1 LEKIKIPLQM
11 VNMKNSILPQIED
24 INWDE
29 LWNNALNKIPEKDAI
44 KMWDKSTTIRSVDEN
59 R

>member
-1 LEKIKIPLQM
+1 M